1 MNILGIGAEAMV
13 LKTTYLGLPAVQKRR
28 ERKNYRNAALDAKI
42 RSRRTKQECLL
53 LFRAKEA
60 QVRCPAIYKIDSVNS
75 EITMEFIG
83 GKKAKTFLNRQNFKK
98 ICEKIG
104 QEIGKLHSKEII
116 HGDLTTD
123 NIIIEGKRIAFVD
136 FGLGFFS
143 KKTED
148 FATDLLSMKKTFLS
162 THFALKGGFEA
173 VLKGYRKTAPGA
185 QKTIETIAE
194 IEARTRYS

>member
-1 MNILGIGAEAMV
+1 MKVLGFGAEAMV
-13 LKTTYLGLPAVQKRR
+13 LKATYLGLPAVQKRR
-28 ERKNYRNAALDAKI
+28 EAKNYRNAALDSKI

-60 QVRCPAIYKIDSVNS
+60 QVCCPAIYKIDKENS
-75 EITMEFIG
+75 EILMEFIS
-83 GKKAKTFLNRQNFKK
+83 GKKAKKVLDKKNFKK

-104 QEIGKLHSKEII
+104 GEIGKLHSKEII
-116 HGDLTTD
+116 HGDLSTD
-123 NIIIEGKRIAFVD
+123 NIIIDGKRIAFVD

-148 FATDLLSMKKTFLS
+148 LAVDLLSLKKTFLS
-162 THFALKGGFEA
+162 THFALKGGFDA

-185 QKTIETIAE
+185 QKTIGTIAE

>member
-1 MNILGIGAEAMV
+1 
-13 LKTTYLGLPAVQKRR
+13 
-28 ERKNYRNAALDAKI
+28 
-42 RSRRTKQECLL
+42 
-53 LFRAKEA
+53 
-60 QVRCPAIYKIDSVNS
+60 
-75 EITMEFIG
+75 
-83 GKKAKTFLNRQNFKK
+83 KTFLNRQNFKK

-162 THFALKGGFEA
+162 THFVLKCGFEA